1 MFQDGTVAGL
11 SGPHLT
17 NTALEIQYLTERFNK
32 GKLLRGIREMQM
44 KMHSLGRGRRG
55 KPWLPQSVSG
65 KAQCHHSCHDA
76 LHPPTLPP
84 SLEFVAGGNFLSH
97 SETNAC
103 PVHWIWIYYVSEFMD
118 MRILSKSNW
127 INNRIWKVWW
137 CILNCCEHN
146 IH

>member
-1 MFQDGTVAGL
+1 MNTTDYKGPTPWILDSVGLEQSSRTALCPMFQDGTVAGL

-17 NTALEIQYLTERFNK
+17 NTALEIQYLTERFDK
-32 GKLLRGIREMQM
+32 GKLLKGKREMQM
-44 KMHSLGRGRRG
+44 QMQMHSLGRGRRG

-84 SLEFVAGGNFLSH
+84 SLEFVAGGHFSSH

-103 PVHWIWIYYVSEFMD
+103 PVHWIWIY
-118 MRILSKSNW
+118 
-127 INNRIWKVWW
+127 
-137 CILNCCEHN
+137 
-146 IH
+146 